1 MHFPRP
7 LAPTFVA
14 VLACAVTACGKQDPV
29 APVAPAAAPASAAS
43 AVAPA
48 PSVVQG
54 WMGTWIGQEGMVLTL
69 TARQDRKVDV
79 LIVDLDGERRF
90 EGVVGSDHIQFER
103 DGIQE
108 KIRATN
114 GEATGM
120 KWLADEANC
129 LTVKEGEG
137 FCRKSTK

>member
-7 LAPTFVA
+7 LALTVIA
-14 VLACAVTACGKQDPV
+14 LLACAVAACGKQKPAVPV
-29 APVAPAAAPASAAS
+29 AQPAAPASSAS
-43 AVAPA
+43 AVTPA
-48 PSVVQG
+48 PGVVQG
-54 WMGTWIGQEGMVLTL
+54 WMGTWLGQEGMVLTL
-69 TARQDRKVDV
+69 TAKQDTKVDV

-90 EGVVGSDHIQFER
+90 EGVASFDHIQFER

-108 KIRATN
+108 RIMATD

-120 KWLADEANC
+120 KWLANESNC

-137 FCRKSTK
+137 YCRKPTQ

>member
-1 MHFPRP
+1 MHFPRF
-7 LAPTFVA
+7 PTTMVVA
-14 VLACAVTACGKQDPV
+14 FMACAVAACGKQDPV
-29 APVAPAAAPASAAS
+29 APVAAAAAPASAAS
-43 AVAPA
+43 AAPA

-69 TARQDRKVDV
+69 TARQDGKVDV

-90 EGVVGSDHIQFER
+90 EGVVASDHIRFER
-103 DGIQE
+103 DGTQE
-108 KIRATN
+108 KIKATN

-120 KWLADEANC
+120 KWLADESNC

-137 FCRKSTK
+137 FCRKPTK